1 MSSRVSTRPLP
12 APPGRG
18 RGGRIENV
26 SRKFVCRTIAR
37 CSLGGS
43 SRRTRNWSHTG
54 RTAGRT
60 PAAGHDLSRTCEDR
74 ASGPSGNANA
84 VYDVATAGLNV
95 GRTNLG
101 LHMRAQALWSTNVKA
116 ANPWGMASSAVPAA
130 QPTSATAAP
139 RSSVSTTSGRS
150 GSSYGTGS
158 SRCIQAD
165 MRSMPQAHAG
175 PCSSEARPR
184 PVRNASHCGR
194 SRCVWRVIWHGT
206 RRGDPCGRPRVGS
219 CVNSEREG
227 TSPSP

>member
-1 MSSRVSTRPLP
+1 MSSRVSTRPRP
-12 APPGRG
+12 APPGRS
-18 RGGRIENV
+18 RGGRIENG

-43 SRRTRNWSHTG
+43 SGVVRDTHETRLTRAVRQDAHRRRDMICHGPAT
-54 RTAGRT
+54 TAPRDRRETRT
-60 PAAGHDLSRTCEDR
+60 P
-74 ASGPSGNANA
+74 
-84 VYDVATAGLNV
+84 VYDVATAGLDV

-116 ANPWGMASSAVPAA
+116 ANASGMASGAVPAA

-184 PVRNASHCGR
+184 PVRNASRCGR

-206 RRGDPCGRPRVGS
+206 RRTLHLSARCFFGLG
-219 CVNSEREG
+219 
-227 TSPSP
+227 